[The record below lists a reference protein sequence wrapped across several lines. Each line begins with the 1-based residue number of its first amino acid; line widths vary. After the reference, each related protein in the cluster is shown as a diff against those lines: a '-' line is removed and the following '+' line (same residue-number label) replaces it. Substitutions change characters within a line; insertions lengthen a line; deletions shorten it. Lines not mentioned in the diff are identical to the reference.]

1 MRAFVFDDLLGRLFR
16 YHGYDVKQ
24 VINITDVG
32 HLVSDG
38 DEGEDKIE
46 KSAREFG
53 KSAKEIA
60 DEYTELFMQD
70 LDTLNIKKD
79 QILFPR
85 ATDYIAEQIEIIEL
99 LEKKGLTY
107 KIEDG
112 IYYDTSKTDYGVL
125 GNIKIDDQKA
135 DASER
140 LKNKGAGKNSQ
151 KRNPTDFALWK
162 FSTEG
167 EDRQQEWDSPW
178 GVGFPGWHLE
188 CSAMS
193 HKLLGAKFDIHTGG
207 IEHIQIHHNNEIAQS
222 SEAFGQVP
230 ANYWLHNGHVLFGN
244 EKMSKSLGNVVYLSD
259 FEERKMDPM
268 IYRYWLLTSRYST
281 LTNFTWTAFEA
292 SAKAYQNILNHF
304 VDAELSGGI
313 VVEKYLNKALDFVRD
328 DLNTAGAVAVISELL
343 KDDGDDEGGK
353 ISVADQYKTLIEIDK
368 LLGLDFGRKIKE
380 NRQNKAQNGRDYD
393 SADIPAEILRKAQER
408 QNMRKSGDFEG
419 ADRLRDELASAGY
432 NVVDRGEEFEVL
444 RK

>member
-1 MRAFVFDDLLGRLFR
+1 
-16 YHGYDVKQ
+16 
-24 VINITDVG
+24 
-32 HLVSDG
+32 
-38 DEGEDKIE
+38 
-46 KSAREFG
+46 
-53 KSAKEIA
+53 
-60 DEYTELFMQD
+60 
-70 LDTLNIKKD
+70 
-79 QILFPR
+79 
-85 ATDYIAEQIEIIEL
+85 L